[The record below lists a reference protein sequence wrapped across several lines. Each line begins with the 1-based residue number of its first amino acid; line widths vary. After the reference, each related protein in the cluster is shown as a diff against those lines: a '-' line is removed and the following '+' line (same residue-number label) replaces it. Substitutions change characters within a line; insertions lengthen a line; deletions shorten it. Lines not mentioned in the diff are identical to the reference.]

1 MYVCLDIGGSSV
13 KTALINENGEFK
25 RTQSLPITEDF
36 ASFMTKIQEHI
47 DIMKNDTEIKGIA
60 ISAPG
65 AVDSE
70 TGVVG
75 GASAIPYIHGPN
87 WKEILTT
94 KYEVPVSIENDANCA
109 ALSEVYFGPNPEIR
123 DLAFVVCGTG
133 IGGAIIKERQVH
145 RGTNLHGGEFG
156 YMIMHANNDV
166 ATWSK
171 VGSTKVLVDK
181 ARAYFQDDTIDGK
194 EVFARAQQGD
204 ENCLKFIDEFY
215 TIMAVG
221 VMNIQYMYD
230 PEYIL
235 VSGAISEQADF
246 IQQIETKLVAM
257 MERNHDRKI
266 MPKVMKCTYETDAN
280 LYGALAHH
288 LVEHQ
293 GLQ

>member
-13 KTALINENGEFK
+13 KTALINEQGEFK
-25 RTQSLPITEDF
+25 KTQSLPITADF
-36 ASFMTKIQEHI
+36 TSFMATIQNHI
-47 DIMKNDTEIKGIA
+47 DAIVETTAIKGIA

-65 AVDSE
+65 AVDVE
-70 TGVVG
+70 TGIVG
-75 GASAIPYIHGPN
+75 GSSAIPYIHGPN

-94 KYEVPVSIENDANCA
+94 KYNLPVSIENDANCA
-109 ALSEVYFGPNPEIR
+109 ALSEVYFGTNTDIR

-133 IGGAIIKERQVH
+133 IGGAIIKDRRVH

-156 YMIMHANNDV
+156 YMIMQANNDI

-171 VGSTKVLVDK
+171 VGSTKILVDK
-181 ARAYFQDDTIDGK
+181 ARAHFQGETIDGK
-194 EVFARAQQGD
+194 EVFARAQKGD
-204 ENCLKFIDEFY
+204 QNCLKFIDEFY

-246 IQQIETKLVAM
+246 IHQIETKLVAM
-257 MERNHDRKI
+257 MERNRDRKI
-266 MPKVMKCTYETDAN
+266 MPKVMKCTYEADAN

-293 GLQ
+293 QLQ